1 MRLDEHY
8 SRAAV
13 CPMTREILTSD
24 DINNNY
30 GICPKC
36 GDRDDFVLIGCHKE
50 IVRGRWLRPSIC
62 EWMLGK
68 RKQFI
73 EEK

>member
-1 MRLDEHY
+1 MQIDEHY

-13 CPMTREILTSD
+13 CPITREILTSD

-30 GICPKC
+30 GMCPKC
-36 GDRDDFVLIGCHKE
+36 KKPDAFLFSSHREV
-50 IVRGRWLRPSIC
+50 VRGRWLRPSIC
-62 EWMLGK
+62 EWIVGK

>member
-1 MRLDEHY
+1 MKIDEHY

-13 CPMTREILTSD
+13 CPVTREILTSD

-30 GICPKC
+30 GMCSKC
-36 GDRDDFVLIGCHKE
+36 GHIKASRFASHIQY
-50 IVRGRWLRPSIC
+50 VRGRWLRPSVC
-62 EWMLGK
+62 EWIVGK